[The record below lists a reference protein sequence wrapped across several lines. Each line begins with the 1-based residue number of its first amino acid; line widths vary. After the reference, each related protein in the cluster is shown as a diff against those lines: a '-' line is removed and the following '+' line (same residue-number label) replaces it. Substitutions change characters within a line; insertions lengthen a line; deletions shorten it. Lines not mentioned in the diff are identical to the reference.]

1 MIKAI
6 LFDMDGV
13 LIDAKSWH
21 YDALNMALSHFGY
34 KISLESHLLTF
45 DGLPTKQKL
54 EIMSK
59 TMSLP
64 YGLHNT
70 INKLK
75 QKYTIQ
81 ISYKKCFPTFNHVFA
96 LSKLSKN
103 YKIAVCSN
111 SIRKTI
117 ETLMNL
123 SDLNQFIDL
132 IISNEDV
139 KNSKPSPEMYQKT
152 FKSLNLKPE
161 ECLIL
166 EDNDNGIAAA
176 LSSGGHLLK
185 IGEPN
190 EVTYNKI
197 KSKILEIN
205 KS

>member
-13 LIDAKSWH
+13 LIDARSWH

-34 KISLESHLLTF
+34 KISIESHLLTF

-54 EIMSK
+54 QIMSK
-59 TMSLP
+59 TMALP
-64 YGLHNT
+64 YGLHGI

-81 ISYKKCFPTFNHVFA
+81 ISYKKCFPSFNHVFA

-111 SIRKTI
+111 SIRETI

-132 IISNEDV
+132 IVSNEDV
-139 KNSKPSPEMYQKT
+139 VESKPNPEMYKKT
-152 FKSLNLKPE
+152 FDSLHLEPQ

-166 EDNDNGIAAA
+166 EDNDNGITAA

-185 IGEPN
+185 IGDPS
-190 EVTYNKI
+190 EVTYKNI
-197 KSKILEIN
+197 KTRIEEIN

>member
-1 MIKAI
+1 
-6 LFDMDGV
+6 MDGV

-21 YDALNMALSHFGY
+21 YDALNLALSHFGY

-45 DGLPTKQKL
+45 DGLPTRQKL

-59 TMSLP
+59 TMNFP
-64 YGLHNT
+64 VGLHNT
-70 INKLK
+70 VNLLK

-81 ISYKKCFPTFNHVFA
+81 ISYKKCFPTFNHVYA
-96 LSKLSKN
+96 LSKLSKD

-117 ETLMNL
+117 ETLMEL

-132 IISNEDV
+132 ILSNEDV
-139 KNSKPSPEMYQKT
+139 KDPKPSPEMYLEA
-152 FKSLNLKPE
+152 FKALNLKPT

-166 EDNDNGIAAA
+166 EDNENGIAAA
-176 LSSGGHLLK
+176 ISSGAHLLK

-190 EVTYNKI
+190 EVTYNNINNKI
-197 KSKILEIN
+197 NEIN
-205 KS
+205 KN